1 MKAWKLN
8 RVVPSE
14 MSFICQ
20 IFEQEGNKLS
30 TFFRMFHIEMEVQKR
45 TFPNGIVLIAEALL
59 GVIEPGLRK

>member
-1 MKAWKLN
+1 ML
-8 RVVPSE
+8 
-14 MSFICQ
+14 FICQ

-45 TFPNGIVLIAEALL
+45 TFPNGIVLIADALL